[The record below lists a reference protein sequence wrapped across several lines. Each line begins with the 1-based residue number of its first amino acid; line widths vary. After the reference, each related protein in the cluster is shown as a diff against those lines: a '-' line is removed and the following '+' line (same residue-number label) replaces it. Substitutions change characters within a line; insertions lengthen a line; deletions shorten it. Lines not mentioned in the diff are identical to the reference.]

1 MKVLMHIIQMKS
13 PGSMGPDPWNTSA
26 AIKSQIV
33 FSRPNI
39 EDIPVGILC
48 MNSPYGMEIQYCS
61 FLLMIIKKIIS
72 NILPIAQCYILDL

>member
-33 FSRPNI
+33 FSRSNI

-48 MNSPYGMEIQYCS
+48 MNSPYGMEIQYCTQS
-61 FLLMIIKKIIS
+61 WFYEVRDPKC
-72 NILPIAQCYILDL
+72 NTVQ